1 MILVALMLMQ
11 AGYSPETEAVMDRA
25 RQEARAARST
35 ESQDKHQVE
44 GLSVFLPK
52 ETAAQLQACIDIAAD
67 EPEAGMKQAQ
77 DWIIKGGG
85 FSARQCLGFA
95 LTGLGRWSEAVDAF
109 NNGAL
114 DAQKAGA
121 TADAVRLWAQAGNAA
136 LAGDNPE
143 RARSFFDSALS
154 FGLPDSL
161 AKGEVYL
168 DRARACVAMDDIVA
182 ARKDLDQALKLAG
195 RDPLAWLL
203 SATLARRMDDL
214 GRAQFDIAEA
224 RRRSPDDASVALEAG
239 NIAILTNDEKT
250 ARQEWARVLSLA
262 PGSEQSI
269 AARAMLAQLDG
280 GADQSR

>member
-1 MILVALMLMQ
+1 MILIALMLMQ
-11 AGYSPETEAVMDRA
+11 AGYSPETEAVMTRA
-25 RQEARAARST
+25 RQDAREERAAS
-35 ESQDKHQVE
+35 SQNKNQVE

-52 ETAAQLQACIDIAAD
+52 ETAEQLQICIDIAAND
-67 EPEAGMKQAQ
+67 PEAGMRQASE
-77 DWIIKGGG
+77 WTLKGGG

-121 TADAVRLWAQAGNAA
+121 LVDAARLWAQAGNAA
-136 LAGDNPE
+136 LAGGTPE
-143 RARSFFDSALS
+143 RARSFFDAALS

-168 DRARACVAMDDIVA
+168 DRARACVAMDDMTA
-182 ARKDLDQALKLAG
+182 ARIDINQALKLAA

-214 GRAQFDIAEA
+214 GRARADIAEA
-224 RRRSPDDASVALEAG
+224 KQRSPDDASVALEAG
-239 NIAILTNDEKT
+239 NIAILSGDEKT
-250 ARQEWARVLSLA
+250 AKEEWARVLSLA
-262 PGSEQSI
+262 PDSEQST
-269 AARAMLAQLDG
+269 AARSMLSQLDEA
-280 GADQSR
+280 AD